1 MWTSFACYLNC
12 IVLLTIASQGVKAQ
26 YDFSNIFYSFTR
38 NIARNINNW
47 RHVDD
52 QYGGNG
58 NGIGS
63 YVQQPSVQHFYSG
76 DYKTVGDYCYTK
88 SLTGVCT
95 FTSKCPE
102 VVRDIQKG
110 KNPVVC
116 SYQGSEPIVCCPKR
130 NSQPNQQ
137 VWSNNNNNNF
147 NNNQY
152 YQQGGF
158 SNQNQQNP
166 VNQINQNYP
175 IQQTNQIYQ
184 MNQQHTTQ
192 IPQVSQNNQN
202 FQEVVPNRHSPA
214 LRRSEQKCEEYSK
227 LATHS
232 GSFTSL
238 SILTSTQEVNIP
250 TCTYPTGLIVGGEV
264 AKTGEFPHMA
274 VIGWTS
280 NGEVD
285 WKCGGSLISEYF
297 VLTAAHCSSVVGIP
311 PDTVRLG
318 DQNLVRQD
326 DNAQP
331 QEYRVAN
338 VIVHPE
344 YRHSS
349 NYYDIALIRLSPH
362 VTFTRFIRPACLWQ
376 SNYINSTNAI
386 ATGWGQLEFA
396 GERSD
401 DLRKVALNIIDN
413 NHCQQLYERSKK
425 LRNGIVSSQLCA
437 GYLEGGKDTC
447 QGDSGGPIQI
457 VTPRNQCIFHII
469 GITSFGKACAAVN
482 AAGVYT
488 RVSSYLD
495 WIESNVWA

>member
-1 MWTSFACYLNC
+1 MWPGFACYLNC
-12 IVLLTIASQGVKAQ
+12 IVVLIVASQGVKAQ
-26 YDFSNIFYSFTR
+26 Y
-38 NIARNINNW
+38 
-47 RHVDD
+47 
-52 QYGGNG
+52 
-58 NGIGS
+58 
-63 YVQQPSVQHFYSG
+63 
-76 DYKTVGDYCYTK
+76 VGDYCYTK
-88 SLTGVCT
+88 SLAGVCT
-95 FTSKCPE
+95 LTSKCPE

-116 SYQGSEPIVCCPKR
+116 SYQGSEAVVCCPKR

-137 VWSNNNNNNF
+137 VWSNNNNNNNYY

-158 SNQNQQNP
+158 TNQNQQQNP
-166 VNQINQNYP
+166 VNQINHNFP
-175 IQQTNQIYQ
+175 IQQPNQIYP
-184 MNQQHTTQ
+184 MNQA
-192 IPQVSQNNQN
+192 SSNNQN
-202 FQEVVPNRHSPA
+202 YREVVPIRHSPGS
-214 LRRSEQKCEEYSK
+214 RRSEQKCEEYSK

-297 VLTAAHCSSVVGIP
+297 VLTAAHCSAVVGIP

-331 QEYRVAN
+331 QEYRIAN
-338 VIVHPE
+338 VIVHPD

-349 NYYDIALIRLSPH
+349 NYYDIALIRLSQQ
-362 VTFTRFIRPACLWQ
+362 VIFTRFIRPACLWQ
-376 SNYINSTNAI
+376 SSYVNSSNAI

-401 DLRKVALNIIDN
+401 DLQKVALNIIDN

-447 QGDSGGPIQI
+447 QGDSGGPIQV

-495 WIESNVWA
+495 WIESNVWP